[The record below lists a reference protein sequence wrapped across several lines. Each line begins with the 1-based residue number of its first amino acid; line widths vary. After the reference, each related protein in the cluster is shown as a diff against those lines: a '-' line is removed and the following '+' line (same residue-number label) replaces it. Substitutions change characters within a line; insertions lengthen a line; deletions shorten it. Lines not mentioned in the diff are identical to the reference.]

1 MTRAP
6 ALVLAG
12 LASGLLVLGGELLLS
27 QTLLQDDMAQLLAR
41 FALPPPT
48 PAIMVQAVLRL
59 LLLGGIAV
67 GLALALQPACR
78 TPALTVLAAGLVLW
92 LVGWVWVQW
101 ALLNTGFV
109 TARIATLSV
118 AWGLV
123 ELLLATWA
131 GVRLYV
137 RLRCGAHRA

>member
-41 FALPPPT
+41 FALPPPK
-48 PAIMVQAVLRL
+48 PAVVVQAVLRL
-59 LLLGGIAV
+59 LLLGGLAV
-67 GLALALQPACR
+67 GLALALEPTCR
-78 TPALTVLAAGLVLW
+78 TPARAALAAGLGLW

-123 ELLLATWA
+123 ELPLATGA
-131 GVRLYV
+131 GVRLYGGLRRRG
-137 RLRCGAHRA
+137 RLA